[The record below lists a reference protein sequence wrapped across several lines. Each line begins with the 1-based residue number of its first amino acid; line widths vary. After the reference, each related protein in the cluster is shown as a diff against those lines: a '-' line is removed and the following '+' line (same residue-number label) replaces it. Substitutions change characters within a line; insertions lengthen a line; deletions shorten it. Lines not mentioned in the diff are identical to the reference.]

1 MYLHAQVKEQ
11 IKEFHDYYDLTHEGD
26 YYRLTERDNTSFTAW
41 EFVAKNKERAL
52 VEVVKKDAWGNPLPV
67 HVTIK
72 GLEDNSMYVC
82 SLNGIKRSGKTWNH
96 AGITLPKFLSAGES
110 MKFTLTKA

>member
-1 MYLHAQVKEQ
+1 MALAGSFGYELDLRLLSDEEKAQVKEQ

-52 VEVVKKDAWGNPLPV
+52 VEVVKRMHGAIRFLFMLQSRDSK
-67 HVTIK
+67 TIQC
-72 GLEDNSMYVC
+72 M
-82 SLNGIKRSGKTWNH
+82 
-96 AGITLPKFLSAGES
+96 SA
-110 MKFTLTKA
+110 A